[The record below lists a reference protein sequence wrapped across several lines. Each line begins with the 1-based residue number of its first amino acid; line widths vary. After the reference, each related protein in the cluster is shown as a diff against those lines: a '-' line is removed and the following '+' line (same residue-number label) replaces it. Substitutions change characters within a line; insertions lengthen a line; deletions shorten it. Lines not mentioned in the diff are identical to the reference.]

1 MIERLFVYGTLGPN
15 RPNEHILTNI
25 GGTWQQASVN
35 GNLVEQGWGAEMGY
49 PGIVLSENN
58 GEAHNS
64 DKIAGFIFSSEN
76 LAANWSILDDFE
88 GEGYQRVSTLATLEN
103 NQTIDVYIYALT

>member
-1 MIERLFVYGTLGPN
+1 MSERLFVYGTLGPN

-35 GNLVEQGWGAEMGY
+35 GNLVEQGWGAAMGY
-49 PGIVLSENN
+49 PGIILSENKDARN
-58 GEAHNS
+58 AN
-64 DKIAGFIFSSEN
+64 KIAGYIFSSDN
-76 LAANWSILDDFE
+76 LAENWSILDDFE
-88 GEGYQRVSTLATLEN
+88 GEGYQRVSTLATLDN